1 MERLQTYTY
10 TVNSLIYFD
19 VLIHSYISNTYLNEY
34 QIFYSKSIY
43 DYIPTLTKIVPKFIS
58 CLSTHNQLFFSR

>member
-1 MERLQTYTY
+1 MKIFIALQKDGETANLHLYCGHTALNY
-10 TVNSLIYFD
+10 FIFFD

-43 DYIPTLTKIVPKFIS
+43 DYIPALT
-58 CLSTHNQLFFSR
+58 